1 MTPVGPLGLMHNHSI
16 GLDLHRFVH
25 LPMAAAPALDL
36 KDGHLTGLDLH
47 HAEAAD
53 H

>member
-1 MTPVGPLGLMHNHSI
+1 MIPVGPLGLTHNHST
-16 GLDLHRFVH
+16 GLDLHRFAH
-25 LPMAAAPALDL
+25 LPIVAGPALDL
-36 KDGHLTGLDLH
+36 KDGHLTGFDLH